1 VAGRWYPTLGWAR
14 SPSMELRTARSNAS
28 SYARIS
34 AGSGGHGRQALGQGF
49 GMNHCGECEPHA
61 RQVPR
66 RLSGRLRCLPVPL
79 PSCDAACA
87 LCGRV
92 PSLVAPDG
100 AAGALEQAP
109 AGEARWPAVNTR
121 WQCVSAPR
129 RWCRVT
135 PGRRRAD
142 LGGPGTADG
151 AGPARGFR
159 LACLEARH
167 DACSSRPPTLAEL
180 LSAVHRMSMVWAPG
194 LSLDPPVEF
203 R

>member
-1 VAGRWYPTLGWAR
+1 
-14 SPSMELRTARSNAS
+14 MELRAARSNAS

-34 AGSGGHGRQALGQGF
+34 AGSGGHGGQALGQGF

-66 RLSGRLRCLPVPL
+66 RLSGRLGCLPVPL

-100 AAGALEQAP
+100 AAGAALEQAP

-121 WQCVSAPR
+121 WQRVSAPR
-129 RWCRVT
+129 PLV
-135 PGRRRAD
+135 PGNPGSSA
-142 LGGPGTADG
+142 GPRGLTW
-151 AGPARGFR
+151 AGPALRMVPGRARGCR

-194 LSLDPPVEF
+194 LRETAPLSGMVSFGAEESTAP
-203 R
+203 